1 MHYGIG
7 EYSVK
12 LNLLL
17 FSGDGEVS
25 YILTLSE
32 DDTVYYIDDTIHHLS
47 YNTYHSFNI
56 TVVNCFGEQ
65 NSTLLSISEGIGECR
80 IDIIIICIVNNHFLS
95 WL

>member
-1 MHYGIG
+1 MHCGIG

-25 YILTLSE
+25 YTLTLSE

-47 YNTYHSFNI
+47 YNTNYSINI
-56 TVVNCFGEQ
+56 TVVN
-65 NSTLLSISEGIGECR
+65 L
-80 IDIIIICIVNNHFLS
+80 NNTGQYSHLPV
-95 WL
+95 